1 MCRHGMANRHC
12 DDFTSVMSPAKH
24 GQSTPRSTP
33 FPSRMP
39 QEGIVRCGM
48 AEPAPVLDWRDEPH
62 HLKALASLTSLIS
75 RTKPL
80 ARLVTPSQ
88 HFSKFSSPIW
98 ACRAGPRPDRLRM
111 EFFLGRHRCSG
122 CPSERPMVQRSPPGQ
137 ASWNVEAGRHLG
149 SGSAGASGKVP
160 VLIPAR
166 C

>member
-80 ARLVTPSQ
+80 ARLVTPGDRSTFPSFPLPSGLVGPGHVQ
-88 HFSKFSSPIW
+88 TDSGWSSFWAGTDVVVARQRDRWSKDLHLDKHHGMSRQEDTLAPV
-98 ACRAGPRPDRLRM
+98 RL
-111 EFFLGRHRCSG
+111 EPVGRCQ
-122 CPSERPMVQRSPPGQ
+122 C
-137 ASWNVEAGRHLG
+137 
-149 SGSAGASGKVP
+149 
-160 VLIPAR
+160 
-166 C
+166 